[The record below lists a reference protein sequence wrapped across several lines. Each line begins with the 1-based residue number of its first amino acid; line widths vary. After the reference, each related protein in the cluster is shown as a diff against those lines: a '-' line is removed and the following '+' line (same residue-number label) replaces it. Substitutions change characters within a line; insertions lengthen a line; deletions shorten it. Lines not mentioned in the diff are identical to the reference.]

1 MNEQGIIVV
10 GKRLTEWMKN
20 TWNRTEIVLLPNKG
34 RFVWLYIQSVH
45 EHDHAGIDITLA
57 KVRRKFWIPG
67 IRRTVKLI
75 KRQCI
80 VCRRRNKKCVGQEMG
95 PLPQERMQP
104 SPAFSY
110 CSVDL

>member
-45 EHDHAGIDITLA
+45 EHDHAGIDVSLA
-57 KVRRKFWIPG
+57 KG
-67 IRRTVKLI
+67 RRTFPVPNVDIFSANHLLSPFVKL
-75 KRQCI
+75 
-80 VCRRRNKKCVGQEMG
+80 
-95 PLPQERMQP
+95 
-104 SPAFSY
+104 
-110 CSVDL
+110 